1 MLIDVS
7 RELFYCFFLYFIYVV
22 QEFTLVAFLTVFIGP
37 DDTETCALHAAAF
50 NGAEKVLQFLCG
62 GIDEHDPCR
71 DCGLC
76 DVNVKDAK

>member
-7 RELFYCFFLYFIYVV
+7 RELFLLFLSSSYVV
-22 QEFTLVAFLTVFIGP
+22 QELTLIAPLLVFIGP

-62 GIDEHDPCR
+62 GIDEHDPGR